1 MSIRLLDRSMRHL
14 LWNGGVVGQ
23 QILIGCL
30 FQEHALGPFL
40 LQKLKVLILLF
51 LLHHFHLALEQLQ
64 GGASI
69 RWKGLHLVV
78 AVTVVVIEQLLGHLL
93 PEGRQKG
100 RRGRNLR
107 LTLLRLLRLL
117 RLLLLLSN
125 NRLRGDNRSS
135 LGRNLGYRRH
145 GELGTSVLAEH
156 LSRKLGLIP
165 KEELMVVG
173 TKLGSTGN
181 TDEVPVKKR

>member
-107 LTLLRLLRLL
+107 LTLLMLL
-117 RLLLLLSN
+117 
-125 NRLRGDNRSS
+125 S